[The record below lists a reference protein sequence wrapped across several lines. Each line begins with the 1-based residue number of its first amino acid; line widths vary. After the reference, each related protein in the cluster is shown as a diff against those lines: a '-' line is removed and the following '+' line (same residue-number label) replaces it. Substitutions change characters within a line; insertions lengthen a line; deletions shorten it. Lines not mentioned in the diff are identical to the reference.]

1 MLLAFWGRTQLYSK
15 TFVGIADA
23 QILCNLGAI
32 ISQLFILKMATK
44 YTDNLRK
51 LFRNYKTLSERAMAQ
66 LDDQEMHWRKG
77 EHSNNVATLAK
88 HMAGNMISRFTN
100 FLTEDGEKSW
110 RNRES
115 EFDDDFSSREQ
126 LMAYWEKGWQCLF
139 DAIEPLTDEDLER
152 TVKIRNEPHTVLEAL
167 NRQLTHYAYHTG
179 QIVYIAKMLK
189 GAEFQSL
196 SIPRGQSD
204 AFNEELFRR
213 PPG

>member
-1 MLLAFWGRTQLYSK
+1 
-15 TFVGIADA
+15 
-23 QILCNLGAI
+23 
-32 ISQLFILKMATK
+32 MATK

-66 LDDQEMHWRKG
+66 LDDQEMHWRKD

-139 DAIEPLTDEDLER
+139 DAIEPLTDEDLDR